1 MVVTGRS
8 SRPAPPPLPAKPVT
22 TDKADGEYT
31 AFSVSAAKAFFEAAK
46 KPEVRQAAV
55 AAAKNPFVRSVAKTA
70 VTDKET
76 RTQLI
81 AALEKQYGA
90 KSPDAK
96 PSPSAKPKHDYVA
109 PPPPP
114 AHRVPTGYS
123 ATSSSH
129 SLTSYASAS
138 TASTSIS
145 DYSKPLPSTLPSTST
160 YHGSASSNDLGRSP
174 VVVELQELQLNKQG
188 GRNSAPSQTSPP
200 IPPTSRIQDSMR
212 PPRPPPPK
220 SSSGIASAPSSSQ
233 PHAIVKYPFK
243 GSQQDE
249 LSCVEGDIVMLRRDV
264 DNQWIYGMN
273 NRTGQFGI
281 VPISFLDI
289 QVPLTSRIPPQAVY
303 ATALYD
309 YDSNTPGDLTF
320 RAQDQIIA
328 TERVGPDWLRGQL
341 HGQEG
346 IFPVNYVSCPGID
359 GLPMSQPDTQAVP
372 LEKMTAAYDYS
383 SGVAGDLEFKA
394 GDTIEV
400 VTRLDQDW
408 IQGRLNGREGLAPLT
423 FLAPYGT
430 PVKSPKTRG
439 IAAIAALG
447 GTGRTVTAI
456 ADHTSDDP
464 NMLYFTKGDRIIIV
478 EDVDS
483 YWYRGKVEGFKTLP
497 AGLFPKAL
505 VQED

>member
-1 MVVTGRS
+1 MPKS
-8 SRPAPPPLPAKPVT
+8 
-22 TDKADGEYT
+22 DT

-46 KPEVRQAAV
+46 KPELRQAAV

-90 KSPDAK
+90 KSPGAK
-96 PSPSAKPKHDYVA
+96 PSPSAKPKHDDVA

-160 YHGSASSNDLGRSP
+160 YQGSASSNDLGRSP
-174 VVVELQELQLNKQG
+174 VVVELQELQLNKQ
-188 GRNSAPSQTSPP
+188 A
-200 IPPTSRIQDSMR
+200 
-212 PPRPPPPK
+212 
-220 SSSGIASAPSSSQ
+220 ASSSQ

-281 VPISFLDI
+281 VPLSFLDI

-341 HGQEG
+341 RGQEG

-400 VTRLDQDW
+400 MARLDQDW

>member
-1 MVVTGRS
+1 
-8 SRPAPPPLPAKPVT
+8 
-22 TDKADGEYT
+22 T

-46 KPEVRQAAV
+46 KPELRQAAV

-90 KSPDAK
+90 KSPGAK
-96 PSPSAKPKHDYVA
+96 PSPSAKPKHDDVA

-160 YHGSASSNDLGRSP
+160 YQGSASSNDLGRSP

-188 GRNSAPSQTSPP
+188 VRNSAPSQTSPP

-220 SSSGIASAPSSSQ
+220 SSSGIASAASSSQ

-281 VPISFLDI
+281 VPLSFLDI

-328 TERVGPDWLRGQL
+328 TERVGPDWLR
-341 HGQEG
+341 
-346 IFPVNYVSCPGID
+346 
-359 GLPMSQPDTQAVP
+359 
-372 LEKMTAAYDYS
+372 
-383 SGVAGDLEFKA
+383 VAGDLEFKA

-400 VTRLDQDW
+400 MARLDQDW

>member
-1 MVVTGRS
+1 MPKS
-8 SRPAPPPLPAKPVT
+8 
-22 TDKADGEYT
+22 DT

-46 KPEVRQAAV
+46 KPELRQAAV

-90 KSPDAK
+90 KSPGAK
-96 PSPSAKPKHDYVA
+96 PSPSAKPKHDDVA

-160 YHGSASSNDLGRSP
+160 YQGSASSNDLGRSP

-188 GRNSAPSQTSPP
+188 
-200 IPPTSRIQDSMR
+200 
-212 PPRPPPPK
+212 
-220 SSSGIASAPSSSQ
+220 
-233 PHAIVKYPFK
+233 
-243 GSQQDE
+243 
-249 LSCVEGDIVMLRRDV
+249 
-264 DNQWIYGMN
+264 MN

-281 VPISFLDI
+281 VPLSFLDI

-341 HGQEG
+341 RGQEG

-400 VTRLDQDW
+400 MARLDQDW